1 VHELSI
7 AQSLVESIRAEASA
21 HPGAR
26 VTRVGIRVGDLS
38 GVQPDAL
45 KFSFDVIVRDTDLRE
60 ATLDIERI
68 PLAQRCERCARDYPV
83 VEFTLVCPDCGAP
96 TRAVAGDELQ
106 MTYLE
111 LE

>member
-7 AQSLVESIRAEASA
+7 AQSIVESVRAEAAA

-38 GVQPDAL
+38 GVQADAL
-45 KFSFDVIVRDTDLRE
+45 QFSFDVIVRGTDLE
-60 ATLDIERI
+60 QATLDIERVA
-68 PLAQRCERCARDYPV
+68 LQQHCERCARDFPV
-83 VEFTLVCPDCGAP
+83 VDYTLLCPTCGAS
-96 TRAVAGDELQ
+96 TRTVAGDELQ

>member
-1 VHELSI
+1 MHELSI
-7 AQSLVESIRAEASA
+7 AQSIVESVRAEAAA

-38 GVQPDAL
+38 GVQVDAL
-45 KFSFDVIVRDTDLRE
+45 QFSFDVIVRGTDLE
-60 ATLDIERI
+60 QATLDIERVA
-68 PLAQRCERCARDYPV
+68 LQQHCERCARDFPV
-83 VEFTLVCPDCGAP
+83 VDYTLLCPTCGAP
-96 TRAVAGDELQ
+96 TRTVAGDELQ

>member
-1 VHELSI
+1 MHELSI
-7 AQSLVESIRAEASA
+7 AQSLVESIRTEAAA

-26 VTRVGIRVGDLS
+26 VTRVGLRVGELS

-45 KFSFDVIVRDTDLRE
+45 KFSFDVIVRNSDLE
-60 ATLDIERI
+60 QAVLDIETV
-68 PLAQRCERCARDYPV
+68 PLQQHCERCARNFPV
-83 VEFTLVCPDCGAP
+83 VDFTLVCPDCGAS
-96 TRAVAGDELQ
+96 TRTVAGDELQ